1 MNIYTGEQPAAQ
13 WSVTLGAFGLPG
25 GSLPGGSLHASA
37 AVSGGTCSVA
47 IRRYRPDAVFG
58 VMSPVAGATL
68 AAPAAIAAKRLG
80 QPTVSK
86 QEIHNQYATSVDVDG
101 VGASGPPRERETA

>member
-1 MNIYTGEQPAAQ
+1 MSNINTGLVPASQ
-13 WSVTLGAFGLPG
+13 WSTTLGAFGLPS
-25 GSLPGGSLHASA
+25 GSLPGGSLSVSA
-37 AVSGGTCSVA
+37 AAISGGTCAVA
-47 IRRYRPDAVFG
+47 TRRYRPDAVFG
-58 VMSPVAGATL
+58 VMSPAAAAAL
-68 AAPAAIAAKRLG
+68 AAKHLG

>member
-13 WSVTLGAFGLPG
+13 WSMTLGAFGLPG

-37 AVSGGTCSVA
+37 AVSGGTCAVA

-58 VMSPVAGATL
+58 VMSPVAAAAL
-68 AAPAAIAAKRLG
+68 AAKHLG